1 MNTTRNQISDSVVI
15 LALVIITLFVTPF
28 YSYDPINTPRF
39 VSTTIFG
46 FISFLLFLTY
56 KKTFRQKRFQPVL
69 LICVGFII
77 WSSISSLSSKMNL
90 QDTLFGISGR
100 QTGLITYLSLIFLM
114 LLTIIRS
121 QSNLQ
126 LLTIKVLLYC
136 GLISTLYG
144 LIQSFGYDPLDWI
157 NSFNPVFGFFGNPNF
172 QASFLGISAS
182 ASIAYILQGK
192 LSKLARITWM
202 LYIPLSLYVVY
213 QSQSQQGFLVFAA
226 GASTVIYIWIHTHKR
241 FVKLRLLYLL
251 AWVLGVFLVL
261 LDIFQRSPW
270 QPILYKPSVTFRG
283 DFWRTGWEITKDN
296 AIFGVGLDGYRDNY
310 RFYRDQIAAER
321 NPTSIV
327 DSSHNVFLDISSG
340 GGLPLLLIYIALI
353 LLVIISIL
361 RIIKR
366 ETEFNFGF
374 AGVIGAWVA
383 YLSQSI
389 ISINQIGLAIW
400 GWVLSGAIIGYEI
413 NTREGANGSILN
425 GIRGEKLAIGV
436 GIILGLMITLPVL
449 ISDGQF
455 RSSIKQGDVLKI
467 EKNLNNWPQSVTR
480 MNTAAQIFIEG
491 GFADRA
497 LVISQKAIEINPR
510 NYEAWEK
517 IYLNPVAGINIKN
530 LAFQKMKEL
539 DPLNPTLK

>member
-1 MNTTRNQISDSVVI
+1 MKTIRNQISDSVVI

-28 YSYDPINTPRF
+28 YSYDPINIPRF
-39 VSTTIFG
+39 VTATIFG
-46 FISFLLFLTY
+46 LISFLLFLAY
-56 KKTFRQKRFQPVL
+56 RKTFRQKRFQPIL

-114 LLTIIRS
+114 LLTILRS
-121 QSNLQ
+121 QNNLQ
-126 LLTIKVLLYC
+126 LSIIKVLLYC

-182 ASIAYILQGK
+182 ASIAYILQSK
-192 LSKLARITWM
+192 LSKLARITWL
-202 LYIPLSLYVVY
+202 LYTPLSLYVIY
-213 QSQSQQGFLVFAA
+213 KSQSQQGFLVLAA
-226 GASTVIYIWIHTHKR
+226 GVSTVIYIWIHTHKR
-241 FVKLRLLYLL
+241 FIKLRLLYLL

-296 AIFGVGLDGYRDNY
+296 AIFGVGLDGFRDNY

-340 GGLPLLLIYIALI
+340 GGFPLLLIYIALI

-413 NTREGANGSILN
+413 NTREGGNGSILN
-425 GIRGEKLAIGV
+425 GVRSEKLAIGI
-436 GIILGLMITLPVL
+436 GILLGLIVTLPVF

-467 EKNLNNWPQSVTR
+467 EENLNSWPQSVTR